1 MRDDEFER
9 FWKEVVVAL
18 LRYYPKSPEEN
29 HEKCCAGYPVPWSG
43 LKTKYFNPENIK
55 RMF

>member
-1 MRDDEFER
+1 
-9 FWKEVVVAL
+9 VAL